1 MLFHPYRKDV
11 SNVVPVLKI
20 NQNERVDKFDFI
32 GVTFD
37 EPKYSG
43 ILNKLK
49 LLATLHSANSLF

>member
-32 GVTFD
+32 EVILD

-49 LLATLHSANSLF
+49 LLAPPT